1 MKPNKISVFE
11 YSRLKTGCEYNGV
24 AFTPALLESL
34 ERFHSSSKVRYFNL
48 IHNGVEFCE
57 YVGVLQVGS
66 IQIEVLPKL
75 DKNND
80 DVNTWRDRLIGMLT
94 EVGMFRV
101 SAPSTGMLTIKS
113 NSILELYFDIFI
125 TEVEYLVRTGLV
137 KQYRRQTLN
146 HTALKGSL
154 DFPGHLARNIVHKER
169 FYTKT
174 SVYDHDHI
182 WHAII
187 RQTIDL
193 VKVLSQNTDIH
204 NRIGALNLNFPEI
217 TSVRVSE
224 QTFNKLIY
232 TRKTESY
239 RAAIEIARLL
249 LLGFHPD
256 LTAGKNHVLALMFDM
271 NMLWESFIYH
281 SLRKQFLKH
290 SDPYTIRAQTSTPF
304 WRANNYWN
312 TLRPDI
318 LIESKEDERRFVLDT
333 KWKDVSSAGPSSSD
347 LQQLFAYSQFFQ
359 SSKNALLYPGKTN
372 NIRQGRY
379 AITTNWSDRIL
390 CSVINLG
397 LESKIN
403 NWQEAI
409 YTAITNWMHDA
420 EVVC

>member
-1 MKPNKISVFE
+1 MKHNKISVFE
-11 YSRLKTGCEYNGV
+11 YDRLKIGNVYNGV
-24 AFTPALLESL
+24 PFSENLLETM
-34 ERFHSSSKVRYFNL
+34 ECFHASSKTKYFNL

-80 DVNTWRDRLIGMLT
+80 DINTWRDRLIGMLK

-101 SAPSTGMLTIKS
+101 SAPSNGMLTIRP

-137 KQYRRQTLN
+137 KQYRKQTLN

-154 DFPGHLARNIVHKER
+154 DFPGHLARNLVHKER

-182 WHAII
+182 WHSII

-193 VKVLSQNTDIH
+193 IRMLSQNTDLH

-217 TSVRVSE
+217 TQVRISE
-224 QTFNKLIY
+224 QTFNNLIY
-232 TRKTESY
+232 TRKTEAY

-249 LLGFHPD
+249 LLRFHPD
-256 LTAGKNHVLALMFDM
+256 LAAGNNHVLALLFDM
-271 NMLWESFIYH
+271 NLLWESFVYH
-281 SLRKQFLKH
+281 SLRKQFGKH
-290 SDPYTIRAQTSTPF
+290 SAPYSISAQTSTPF
-304 WRANNYWN
+304 WRASNYWR

-318 LIESKEDERRFVLDT
+318 LIKSKDDDRRFVLDT
-333 KWKDVSSAGPSSSD
+333 KWKNVSSAGPSSSD
-347 LQQLFAYSQFFQ
+347 LQQLFAYSQFFF
-359 SSKNALLYPGKTN
+359 SSKNALLYPCRSD
-372 NIRQGRY
+372 NIQHGRY
-379 AITTNWSDRIL
+379 ALTTNWSDNIL

-397 LESKIN
+397 LEPKIN
-403 NWQEAI
+403 KWQEAI
-409 YTAITNWMHDA
+409 YIAITNWMHDTEA
-420 EVVC
+420 VC